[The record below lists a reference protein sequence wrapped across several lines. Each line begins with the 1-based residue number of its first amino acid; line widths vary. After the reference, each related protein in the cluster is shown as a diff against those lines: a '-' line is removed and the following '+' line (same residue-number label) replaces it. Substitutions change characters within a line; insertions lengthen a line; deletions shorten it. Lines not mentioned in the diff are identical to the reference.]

1 MVSVFAIELRRRDN
15 VRLGQILFGKQ
26 ARQIFVKR
34 QDEFILIALAI
45 IFDVA
50 LVFEFDEQI
59 AGVFCESWQV
69 NHSFLCYDSQTEI
82 FCKGGDLMTD
92 FDKFFG
98 ATYDLVDTIKSD
110 GKSFVAVVYDK
121 HAKRLCLMKERD
133 ARLTELYKILREL
146 DLPHV
151 PKIYRTFDRDGKLVV
166 IEEHIDG
173 QTLDEILTYRPEILS
188 EKLATKI
195 LLQVCDALVELHKA
209 DIIHR
214 DLTPSNIMLTADNA
228 VKLVD
233 FGIARIFKPE
243 SSADTEFLGTRGYA
257 APEQF
262 GVFDLGQT
270 DARTD
275 IFVLGT
281 TVKNLLGKDYRGKLV
296 DVLNRCTDLNPA
308 NRYQSAGDVI
318 RAVKR
323 AQKLYLLKRV
333 TLTVAMLGVI
343 SFAAKTIDFTDY
355 KGQATSDTGQVELP
369 TVAAVDIPTVAE
381 VQPPEVVEV
390 QSPATLSDDT
400 AKSLIDFANTST
412 DAQIVTVPDVQVAP
426 LPTRQPFK
434 LEETS
439 VAAKPKPDDPR
450 SRSANRVKLYLYIN
464 GKLTEN
470 AGEYTTRGTVTFTA
484 AEVKTWPRNDK
495 GDVLFPANFTA
506 RLTIDNIT
514 TKDLV
519 DPQIEVRFGSG
530 KDTFFDGRPTVA
542 AGQKITVDIPIAGRL
557 AFRAGRDEG
566 KLTVAVHPSSEKK
579 GVVLWRDLK
588 IE

>member
-1 MVSVFAIELRRRDN
+1 
-15 VRLGQILFGKQ
+15 
-26 ARQIFVKR
+26 
-34 QDEFILIALAI
+34 
-45 IFDVA
+45 
-50 LVFEFDEQI
+50 
-59 AGVFCESWQV
+59 
-69 NHSFLCYDSQTEI
+69 
-82 FCKGGDLMTD
+82 MTD

-98 ATYDLVDTIKSD
+98 AAYDLVDTIKSD

-381 VQPPEVVEV
+381 VQPPEVAEV

-412 DAQIVTVPDVQVAP
+412 DAQIFTVPDVQVAP
-426 LPTRQPFK
+426 LPTRPPLK
-434 LEETS
+434 VEPVKEPE
-439 VAAKPKPDDPR
+439 PKR
-450 SRSANRVKLYLYIN
+450 SRLADRVKLYLYIN

-470 AGEYTTRGTVTFTA
+470 NGEYTTLGNVTFTA
-484 AEVKTWPRNDK
+484 AEVESWPRNDK

-519 DPQIEVRFGSG
+519 DPLIGVRFGSD
-530 KDTFFDGRPTVA
+530 KDTFSDGRPTVA
-542 AGQKITVDIPIAGRL
+542 AGQKITVDIPIAGKL
-557 AFRAGRDEG
+557 AFRAGQDEG
-566 KLTVAVHPSSEKK
+566 TLTVAVRPSSEKR
-579 GVVLWRDLK
+579 GVVLRRNLE
-588 IE
+588 IQ